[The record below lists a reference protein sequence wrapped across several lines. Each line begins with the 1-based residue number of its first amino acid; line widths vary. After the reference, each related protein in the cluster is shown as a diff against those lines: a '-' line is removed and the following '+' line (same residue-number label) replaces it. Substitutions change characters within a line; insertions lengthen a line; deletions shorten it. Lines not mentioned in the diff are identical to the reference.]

1 MKSLFASI
9 FAIILL
15 FVLMALFI
23 LNIDK
28 LGNSMNN
35 KDKSTIYEYEQV
47 ENVLNFK
54 MTGYKH
60 EYQLVF
66 KKSPNIDPNASL
78 KMSYISDPG
87 YVELYIND
95 QLAYG
100 KDDDVVFKEIYRDNK
115 DGSISRET
123 VIANKKI

>member
-9 FAIILL
+9 FAMILL

-35 KDKSTIYEYEQV
+35 KDKSTIDEYEQV

-54 MTGYKH
+54 MTGYKN

-66 KKSPNIDPNASL
+66 KKSPNIEPNSSL

-100 KDDDVVFKEIYRDNK
+100 KDDDVVFKEIYRNNK
-115 DGSISRET
+115 DGSISKET
-123 VIANKKI
+123 VISNKKI